1 MVVRF
6 DQAVGFI
13 VSQYLFVRPVTQKTL
28 VPGGVEAS
36 GVVVGTGFESAT
48 SGLQVNG
55 LVP

>member
-6 DQAVGFI
+6 DQAVDFA
-13 VSQYLFVRPVTQKTL
+13 VSQHLFVRPVTQKTL
-28 VPGGVEAS
+28 APGGGEAS